1 MLGLSNE
8 TERFAREGWEMMAIG
23 LVFLV
28 SFIDWFIKLGV
39 FNQLSQLSLKW
50 WRLFVFSGLFSGLF
64 LLFPDSVPYLEPFYF
79 LVYLLIFQR
88 SWTWSQSLFYGLV
101 PFVLVDLFQRTFGIY
116 HLKWTTF
123 QLWQLSLEW
132 LDFIF
137 VVVVL
142 LMFIPFYRVFIRLMG
157 MDIQHMK
164 KVFVYPKFKKSLR
177 NLIYSMV
184 FYVVVVHTFL
194 ILGQSVGEMDFS
206 VAIGIGDSQVYL
218 DFIKIYFAYFIGSL
232 FFLNTKLK
240 ELLTEELQEAK
251 DAQLSSL
258 EDYSQHVES
267 LYKDIRSFRHDYT
280 NILVSLNEAIKQ
292 EDVSEI
298 RAIYQTV
305 LAGTDQK
312 FYQDAYDIGI
322 LAHLDNTAMKS
333 ILSAKLMEAQS
344 RGIQLTVEIEEAS
357 TAPVGI
363 ELLDMVTILSIF
375 LDNAIESASLSAE
388 KSLLVAYFEDQ
399 GEKILIIE
407 NSTVEERIQT
417 KSIFSYGKS
426 SKGAGRGIGLANV
439 QKILSHYP
447 SCRLVTTSQ
456 AFRFRQELHVPHTV
470 KT

>member
-1 MLGLSNE
+1 
-8 TERFAREGWEMMAIG
+8 
-23 LVFLV
+23 
-28 SFIDWFIKLGV
+28 
-39 FNQLSQLSLKW
+39 
-50 WRLFVFSGLFSGLF
+50 
-64 LLFPDSVPYLEPFYF
+64 
-79 LVYLLIFQR
+79 
-88 SWTWSQSLFYGLV
+88 
-101 PFVLVDLFQRTFGIY
+101 
-116 HLKWTTF
+116 
-123 QLWQLSLEW
+123 
-132 LDFIF
+132 
-137 VVVVL
+137 
-142 LMFIPFYRVFIRLMG
+142 
-157 MDIQHMK
+157 
-164 KVFVYPKFKKSLR
+164 
-177 NLIYSMV
+177 
-184 FYVVVVHTFL
+184 
-194 ILGQSVGEMDFS
+194 MDFS

-240 ELLTEELQEAK
+240 EQLTEELQEAK

-298 RAIYQTV
+298 KAIYQTV

-312 FYQDAYDIGI
+312 FYQDAYDIGN

-344 RGIQLTVEIEEAS
+344 RGIQLTVEVEEAS

-375 LDNAIESASLSAE
+375 LDNAIEAASLSAE

-407 NSTVEERIQT
+407 NSTAEERIQT

-426 SKGAGRGIGLANV
+426 SKGEGRGIGLANV

-447 SCRLVTTSQ
+447 SIRLVTTSQ
-456 AFRFRQELHVPHTV
+456 AFRFRQELHVPQTAE
-470 KT
+470 T

>member
-1 MLGLSNE
+1 MLTIVL
-8 TERFAREGWEMMAIG
+8 I
-23 LVFLV
+23 FLV

-50 WRLFVFSGLFSGLF
+50 WRILALSGLYS
-64 LLFPDSVPYLEPFYF
+64 LLTLVFPDIVLYLEPLYF
-79 LVYLLIFQR
+79 LVYLLVFQR

-305 LAGTDQK
+305 LVGTDQK
-312 FYQDAYDIGI
+312 FYQDAYDIGN

-375 LDNAIESASLSAE
+375 LDNAIEAASLSAE

-426 SKGAGRGIGLANV
+426 SKGEGRGIGLANV

-447 SCRLVTTSQ
+447 SIRLVTTSQ
-456 AFRFRQELHVPHTV
+456 AFRFRQELHMPHTLV
-470 KT
+470 K